1 MPSVSVDGLTP
12 HELLHYL
19 PTYRVLICRCCRYAI
34 QPGAVARHL
43 KEIHHLH
50 HPLRGA
56 FVAYAAQ
63 FELDKPADVVLP
75 DETQFPVSLL
85 PIKNGLACSF
95 AHCGHL
101 CATTKRM
108 KHHWMTVHHIAA
120 SDNGGFWDTVP
131 LQSFFR
137 GNVLRY
143 FTNPALSMSSSS
155 SASSDEP
162 TSTGS
167 GDDDR
172 QSSYMKIM
180 QLQRLSQPRLQASI
194 MENQPS
200 HKYRHR
206 IPNNRPPARNT
217 IPLLTS
223 WHLVLCRP
231 PPCFYRP
238 THRAYHTIQSIRH
251 QDQAAPVFRRAT
263 MHVDMDNSQAVLA
276 FAFFLVLAPFTTLWR
291 DDLGVPIDPKGPLL
305 ITLLS
310 IIPDH
315 ESESAESLI
324 YRDSAV
330 KLANAFSFIKN
341 CGPSPS
347 IWDALNSWP
356 MRVSPDYLAL
366 LKQNNP
372 GALLLLSY
380 YAIILRPRRGKWFL
394 EGRVTGLVDQ
404 IARRLRGNCSSRIWE
419 VFSTMQEEYF

>member
-1 MPSVSVDGLTP
+1 MPSVPVDGLTP

-63 FELDKPADVVLP
+63 LELDKPADVVLP

-85 PIKNGLACSF
+85 PIQNGLACSF

-120 SDNGGFWDTVP
+120 SDNGGFWGTVP

-162 TSTGS
+162 TSTVS

-200 HKYRHR
+200 HK
-206 IPNNRPPARNT
+206 
-217 IPLLTS
+217 
-223 WHLVLCRP
+223 C
-231 PPCFYRP
+231 
-238 THRAYHTIQSIRH
+238 
-251 QDQAAPVFRRAT
+251 
-263 MHVDMDNSQAVLA
+263 
-276 FAFFLVLAPFTTLWR
+276 
-291 DDLGVPIDPKGPLL
+291 
-305 ITLLS
+305 
-310 IIPDH
+310 
-315 ESESAESLI
+315 
-324 YRDSAV
+324 
-330 KLANAFSFIKN
+330 
-341 CGPSPS
+341 
-347 IWDALNSWP
+347 
-356 MRVSPDYLAL
+356 
-366 LKQNNP
+366 
-372 GALLLLSY
+372 
-380 YAIILRPRRGKWFL
+380 
-394 EGRVTGLVDQ
+394 
-404 IARRLRGNCSSRIWE
+404 
-419 VFSTMQEEYF
+419 